1 MTDAELATLN
11 IELTTDPLALGY
23 IGKTD
28 PEIAVLIN
36 AVGSGTIPNTD
47 VLASKIRGVYDMD
60 EFETLPANHAL
71 FALAVVSNPNEIIDI
86 TDADLIKQMKGIF
99 PVATFPVSRAALT
112 ALATRNATRAE
123 VVFGKP
129 ITISVN
135 DIAVSLG
142 RF

>member
-11 IELTTDPLALGY
+11 VELATDPEKLGY
-23 IGKTD
+23 ADKSD
-28 PEIAVLIN
+28 PEIAALIN

-60 EFETLPANHAL
+60 EFETLPVNHAL
-71 FALAVVSNPNEIIDI
+71 FALAVVNNPNEIIDI

-112 ALATRNATRAE
+112 ALATRSASRAE
-123 VVFGKP
+123 VVFGEP

-135 DIAVSLG
+135 DVAVSLG